1 MVRRFSNSILLH
13 QLLSLFLL
21 TATTCFTLG
30 FTTTTTTTTSS
41 SSRMTSSSSTSSSST
56 TMSAIPSAS
65 GKDLLYQD
73 QQLAMER
80 RANEEELL
88 LNSSTTNKSKSKSNE
103 LMSPKIKPK
112 PPKSGKGFGSTGSSD
127 SDNDTIENRIA
138 IEQCKILQRDGVIKI
153 SNVLSNDM
161 ADELREYVLQ
171 QQTIASNV
179 VDKAASEN
187 DALKVSKSFY
197 GVENSRT
204 SRCDLQLSLLKGGY
218 LSDGN
223 NNGENDGS
231 SSNNDQQQQNQQHTI
246 ADTLNAL
253 LGSGSSS
260 NSNGN
265 GGKGEGNSKKTSTST
280 GSGVGTLRHIY
291 ENLVTRNGEF
301 YELAAVITNPG
312 SKRQQIHPDLPY
324 QDKHGAPLYVV
335 FLALQVSKN

>member
-1 MVRRFSNSILLH
+1 MVRRRFSNSILSLPVIGRLH
-13 QLLSLFLL
+13 RQLSLFLL
-21 TATTCFTLG
+21 ILATITCLTLG
-30 FTTTTTTTTSS
+30 FTTSS
-41 SSRMTSSSSTSSSST
+41 SSRITSSSSTSSSST
-56 TMSAIPSAS
+56 LASAS

-80 RANEEELL
+80 RANEEEIL
-88 LNSSTTNKSKSKSNE
+88 LNSNIKSRSKSNE

-112 PPKSGKGFGSTGSSD
+112 PPKSGKGFGSSSDSD

-153 SNVLSNDM
+153 SNALSNEL
-161 ADELREYVLQ
+161 ADTLRDYILQ
-171 QQTIASNV
+171 QQIIAAETV
-179 VDKAASEN
+179 EKAASEH

-204 SRCDLQLSLLKGGY
+204 GRCDLQLSLLNGGY
-218 LSDGN
+218 LSDNGN
-223 NNGENDGS
+223 NNNENDGS
-231 SSNNDQQQQNQQHTI
+231 SSNNKQHTI

-253 LGSGSSS
+253 LGSGGSSNGSGSSS
-260 NSNGN
+260 NNNGN
-265 GGKGEGNSKKTSTST
+265 GGKGNKDSST
-280 GSGVGTLRHIY
+280 GIKVGTLRHIY
-291 ENLVTRNGEF
+291 ENLVTRDGEF

-324 QDKHGAPLYVV
+324 QDKFGAPLYVV